1 MAAMNSSKLLSAVL
15 LADLMLGCQR
25 SGRTAAQSSPPEQS
39 ATRPTWSSPPTAVK
53 PEQVATNWL
62 KALGAGD
69 IDELSNSTVFPFSF
83 RTTDKTK
90 ECEGA
95 IASESGLREFVP
107 CLRKQRKSLMKELGY
122 AESSKVDVVERMD
135 AASSLRPLLSDL
147 RADEVLVTGFINGD
161 GVSFG
166 FGVVLMRSSRGLRVR
181 SFALDED
188 FEAE

>member
-1 MAAMNSSKLLSAVL
+1 
-15 LADLMLGCQR
+15 
-25 SGRTAAQSSPPEQS
+25 
-39 ATRPTWSSPPTAVK
+39 
-53 PEQVATNWL
+53 
-62 KALGAGD
+62 
-69 IDELSNSTVFPFSF
+69 
-83 RTTDKTK
+83 
-90 ECEGA
+90 
-95 IASESGLREFVP
+95 
-107 CLRKQRKSLMKELGY
+107 MKELGY